1 MFRFALTTAGILLPL
16 LLSCQAYITTAGIRM
31 GPAWGISVQQ
41 RLLERITA
49 EAVLSSAV
57 AGDVSTFS
65 LVGKIHNSLI
75 TKNANLFMGGGI
87 HHRWIYDF
95 EENKTTL
102 NGITGVAGAE
112 LTLGRINVSWDYRP
126 MVHLDSGGGR
136 SFHSETA
143 ISLRYVFIKR
153 LQSRRKKQAQARQNE
168 AQRARSGRN
177 DKNEVRQPFWKPKQE
192 SSNLQK
198 KKDKRKRGKKSPF
211 RKLRR

>member
-1 MFRFALTTAGILLPL
+1 MFRFALTSIGFFIPII
-16 LLSCQAYITTAGIRM
+16 LSCQAYITTAGIRM

-41 RLLERITA
+41 RVLERITA

-57 AGDVSTFS
+57 AGDVSTFM

-87 HHRWIYDF
+87 HHRWIYDA

-112 LTLGRINVSWDYRP
+112 LTLGRINISWDYRP
-126 MVHLDSGGGR
+126 MVHLDNGGGR

-153 LQSRRKKQAQARQNE
+153 LQSRKRKDVKNNRSRQSQDGRPFWNKSEAEKEKAWKDRKK
-168 AQRARSGRN
+168 
-177 DKNEVRQPFWKPKQE
+177 K
-192 SSNLQK
+192 
-198 KKDKRKRGKKSPF
+198 KRKKKSPF